1 MDKEEGQNEVTRGG
15 TGEAR
20 LEMTRR
26 REKGG
31 ER

>member
-20 LEMTRR
+20 LEMTSR